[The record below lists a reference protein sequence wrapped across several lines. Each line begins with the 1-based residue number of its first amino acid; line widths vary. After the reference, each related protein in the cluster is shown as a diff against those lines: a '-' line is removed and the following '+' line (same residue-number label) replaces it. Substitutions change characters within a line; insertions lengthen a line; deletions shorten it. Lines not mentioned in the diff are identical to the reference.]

1 MPNQWIAAQLD
12 VLNEGFAGRVKFY
25 KLGTTRTV
33 NPDWVYLDADETT
46 EYETELKMKG
56 TLRRGTME
64 TLNFYVV
71 PLANYLGWAY
81 FPSDVVGEN
90 RILDGVICTSFSLPL
105 APNIYGNKTYNLGDT
120 ATHEVGHW
128 LGLYHTFDS
137 AGRLSN
143 LACPP
148 SAEKGGDFVSDTPTE
163 ARPARDCVPRD
174 SCPTLPG
181 SDPIDN
187 FMDYTDDICVSTF
200 TPGQFTRMLRTWQA
214 WRANN

>member
-81 FPSDVVGEN
+81 FPSDGKWLSWFVLSALQGWGE
-90 RILDGVICTSFSLPL
+90 
-105 APNIYGNKTYNLGDT
+105 
-120 ATHEVGHW
+120 W
-128 LGLYHTFDS
+128 LQS
-137 AGRLSN
+137 
-143 LACPP
+143 
-148 SAEKGGDFVSDTPTE
+148 
-163 ARPARDCVPRD
+163 
-174 SCPTLPG
+174 
-181 SDPIDN
+181 
-187 FMDYTDDICVSTF
+187 
-200 TPGQFTRMLRTWQA
+200 
-214 WRANN
+214 